1 MNSAAPFVP
10 ETHQLSELAK
20 AARHCKGCPLYQ
32 DATQTVFGSGRPS
45 ARMMLIGEQPGDR
58 EDRAGAPFV
67 GPAGRVLDKALAAA
81 EIDRAELYLTN
92 AVKHFKFTTN
102 ERGKRRIHKTPSR
115 TEVEACRPWILAE
128 LDTIAPE
135 VVVLLGAT
143 AAKSLLGND
152 FRVTRHRGE
161 VLHSTGL
168 VSEGDP
174 ALVATIH
181 PSAVLRGPSESRDEA
196 FDGLVAD
203 LRIAYATTRT
213 VRSEGSAGSGTFIPA
228 ESPVRR

>member
-1 MNSAAPFVP
+1 MNSAASYVP
-10 ETHQLSELAK
+10 ETHKLSELAK
-20 AARHCKGCPLYQ
+20 AARQCKGCPLYA
-32 DATQTVFGSGRPS
+32 DATQTVFGSGRSS

-58 EDRAGAPFV
+58 EDLAGAPFV

-115 TEVEACRPWILAE
+115 TEVEACRPWVLAE
-128 LDTIAPE
+128 LDTVAPE

-143 AAKSLLGND
+143 AAKCLLGND
-152 FRVTRHRGE
+152 FRLTRHRGE
-161 VLHSTGL
+161 ILHDTGL
-168 VSEGDP
+168 LDEEP

-181 PSAVLRGPSESRDEA
+181 PSAVLRGPSESRQEA

-203 LRIAYATTRT
+203 LRTAYATTRT
-213 VRSEGSAGSGTFIPA
+213 VSSAGSAGSGRFMPA
-228 ESPVRR
+228 SRPVRR